1 MSVIQRTGYN
11 KNRRVKTDYQGSK
24 KKKLT
29 QKTMETQTHT
39 ISYIKSGTIND
50 KQVYWFES
58 NIAGKIYILADKKLF
73 NLGFYDKK
81 DYKTKDIKVV
91 GTVHSNYQLEIDE
104 IL

>member
-11 KNRRVKTDYQGSK
+11 KNKNVKIDYQGSK

-29 QKTMETQTHT
+29 QTIMETQTHT
-39 ISYIKSGTIND
+39 IGYIKGGTING

-58 NIAGKIYILADKKLF
+58 DVAGKIYILADKKLF
-73 NLGFYDKK
+73 NLGFYDKN
-81 DYKTKDIKVV
+81 YKTRNVRVV
-91 GTVHSNYQLEIDE
+91 GKVLSTYQLEIDK

>member
-11 KNRRVKTDYQGSK
+11 KNKNVKIDYQGSK

-29 QKTMETQTHT
+29 QTIMETQTHT
-39 ISYIKSGTIND
+39 IGYIKGGTING

-58 NIAGKIYILADKKLF
+58 NIAGKIYILDNKKLF
-73 NLGFYDKK
+73 NLGFYDKNW
-81 DYKTKDIKVV
+81 KTKDIKVI
-91 GTVHSNYQLEIDE
+91 GAVHSNYQLEIDE

>member
-11 KNRRVKTDYQGSK
+11 KNKNVKTDYQGSK

-29 QKTMETQTHT
+29 QTIMEPQTHI
-39 ISYIKSGTIND
+39 ISYIKGGTIND

-58 NIAGKIYILADKKLF
+58 NIAGKIYILADKNLF
-73 NLGFYDKK
+73 NLGFYNKN
-81 DYKTKDIKVV
+81 YKTRNVRVIGKVLS
-91 GTVHSNYQLEIDE
+91 TYQLKVDE